1 MRKLAGLLAILFLLP
16 VLVGWPSSSL
26 GGGGTGGGTGG
37 GGGGSACSA
46 PNDFVNGSPAAAHLY
61 FYSDSSWAS
70 AGDPDDEANGTD
82 LTLSAS
88 TNLTEAGD
96 ISSADL
102 PTGSFGSAVAI
113 DLDGST
119 ENAYAVP
126 GSANWS
132 VNANNGDHTA
142 AFWVKASSLS
152 TTDDLFAYAHGSSDD
167 GWVAIASDGHVQYA
181 TADDSVHLNSG
192 TGVITA
198 NNWHFV
204 TVVTDNDGAAN
215 GNDSRTIYVDGV
227 AVAGPTNDIDNAAAT
242 PNGAY
247 VLGFKPAGVTYK
259 IHGLTLFHSALTQSE
274 VQELGCCGINGDANP
289 SQREDII
296 GGSGGTTCAGF

>member
-1 MRKLAGLLAILFLLP
+1 MRRILLAGLLALLP
-16 VLVGWPSSSL
+16 FIGGWPSNMA
-26 GGGGTGGGTGG
+26 GGTGGGTGGGG

-46 PNDFVNGSPAAAHLY
+46 PNDFINGTPAAAHLY

-82 LTLSAS
+82 LALANS

-102 PTGSFGSAVAI
+102 PTGSFGSAVAV

-119 ENAYAVP
+119 ENAYAVA

-152 TTDDLFAYAHGSSDD
+152 TTDDLLAYAHGSADD
-167 GWVAIASDGHVQYA
+167 GWVSIASDGHVQYA
-181 TADDSVHLNSG
+181 TADDSAHLNSG
-192 TGVITA
+192 TGVVTA

-215 GNDSRTIYVDGV
+215 GNDARTIYVDGV
-227 AVAGPTNDIDNAAAT
+227 AVAGPTNNIDNAAAT
-242 PNGAY
+242 PSGAF

-259 IHGLTLFHSALTQSE
+259 IHGFTLFHSALTQAE

-289 SQREDII
+289 SLREGII